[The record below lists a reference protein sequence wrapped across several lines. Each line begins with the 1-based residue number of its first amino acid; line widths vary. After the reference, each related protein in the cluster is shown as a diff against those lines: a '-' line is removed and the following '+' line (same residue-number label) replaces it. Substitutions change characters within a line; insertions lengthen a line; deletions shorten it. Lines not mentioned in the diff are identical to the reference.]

1 MRGGGY
7 EHVLD
12 AFLETNRLYVN
23 KSDARWTVSRI
34 RIQQEGEPGLWS
46 VDAYDA
52 TPAQILSKLSSL
64 TKTTITYQQLP
75 AQKISLHLAEV
86 SVGEAVETLLRPWE
100 EYQVDYEGVAIHI
113 SRREPIQRTA
123 ALPDNREILRITRN
137 GEQYD
142 GQIRRATIQRVIES
156 LFELS
161 GNQYSSLIDGTGMVG
176 ELSFSGRSFQRTL
189 ELIMEQVNGTALL
202 WDGIWY
208 LLPGGSARE
217 VVADRSKFWERY
229 HLNNTTVANIR
240 TQLETQFIGIQLV
253 EIDRHTLMARLDQ
266 EFHGQLASFIQRADT
281 PQGSHPIRLKYIKS
295 EALLKNLPPSV
306 EAQDLVDAGTGDTVF
321 FVGPEGRRKHFMQEL
336 EILDRPRQLIRYDLL
351 IMQYQKS
358 SNLSWGV
365 TAAMR
370 PLEAGDRTVISGELG
385 RLLGMNFDAITLF
398 GLLFSLQ
405 INAALGSN
413 EASIFADTTLYGNSG
428 EKISFKN
435 TNTYRYREAVVDPD
449 TGKSQYTGI
458 TREIVSGL
466 VLDISGWASGDG
478 MITMDVSASVSKQGV
493 NTNSVNPPATTEKV
507 VSTQVRSRSGEPVV
521 LSGLSQRNEE
531 EAAQGVP
538 FLSQIPL
545 LGNLFKEGE
554 RSETHTE
561 MIIYLVPHLEEDG
574 RESAPLAIMEAF
586 YSLCGAEKQGTE

>member
-1 MRGGGY
+1 MPGGGY
-7 EHVLD
+7 EHTLD

-23 KSDARWTVSRI
+23 KSDTRWIVSRI
-34 RIQQEGEPGLWS
+34 RIQGDGVNLWN

-52 TPAQILSKLSSL
+52 TPAQIISKLSDT

-75 AQKISLHLAEV
+75 SQKVSLHLSGV
-86 SVGEAVETLLRPWE
+86 TVEETVKTLLRPWE
-100 EYQVDYEGVAIHI
+100 EYQLEQEGESIHI
-113 SRREPIQRTA
+113 SRRETTPTVSPV
-123 ALPDNREILRITRN
+123 LNSREILQITRN

-142 GQIRRATIQRVIES
+142 GHLQNVATQRVLET
-156 LFELS
+156 LFDLS
-161 GNQYSSLIDGTGMVG
+161 ENQYSCLIDGNTVVG

-189 ELIMEQVNGTALL
+189 ELIMEQVNGTVFF

-208 LLPGGSARE
+208 LLPSGGNTRDA
-217 VVADRSKFWERY
+217 VVNRNKVWKSYQLD
-229 HLNNTTVANIR
+229 NTTVSALR
-240 TQLETQFIGIQLV
+240 RELETQFTGLELV
-253 EIDRHTLMARLDQ
+253 EIDRHSFLARLDQ
-266 EFHGQLASFIQRADT
+266 EAHGQLASFIQGADI
-281 PQGSHPIRLKYIKS
+281 PSGSHPIKLKYIKS

-336 EILDRPRQLIRYDLL
+336 EVLDRPRQLIRYDLL

-413 EASIFADTTLYGNSG
+413 EASVFADTTLYGNSG

-493 NTNSVNPPATTEKV
+493 DTNSINPPPTTEKV
-507 VSTQVRSRSGEPVV
+507 VSTQVRARSGEAVV
-521 LSGLSQRNEE
+521 LSGLSQRNEDE
-531 EAAQGVP
+531 SEQGVP
-538 FLSQIPL
+538 LLSRIPL
-545 LGNLFKEGE
+545 LGNLFKAGE
-554 RSETHTE
+554 RTESHTE
-561 MIIYLVPHLEEDG
+561 MIIYLVPHLEESG
-574 RESAPLAIMEAF
+574 NGAAPQEIMEAF
-586 YSLCGAEKQGTE
+586 YSLCGTKKGEME